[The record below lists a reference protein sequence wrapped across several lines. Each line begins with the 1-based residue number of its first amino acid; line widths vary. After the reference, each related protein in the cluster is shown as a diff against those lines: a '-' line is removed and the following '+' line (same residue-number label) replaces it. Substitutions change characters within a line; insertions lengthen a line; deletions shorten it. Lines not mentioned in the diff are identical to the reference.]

1 MSHLLSNKDYA
12 FLLQGV
18 KALQQETV
26 KQKAAALQRLFLGDN
41 NLDTILEYYDKRSV
55 ELRHL
60 EIKILGIVSAWN

>member
-18 KALQQETV
+18 KALQQETAE
-26 KQKAAALQRLFLGDN
+26 QKTAALRRLFPGDH
-41 NLDTILEYYDKRSV
+41 NLDSILEYYDKRSV

-60 EIKILGIVSAWN
+60 EIKILGIVSA